1 MKNYKFLLLVI
12 ICLVIAYFVVGRN
25 RIETIN
31 NSPQVINQTN
41 PTKNPQQII
50 TQQPTSS
57 AENQQMTKPVTPD
70 SCRDGDIIRQ
80 NIKPCS
86 SDLECYSLVSYN
98 ERFCR
103 LPDGTCKFFCT
114 DK

>member
-1 MKNYKFLLLVI
+1 MKNYKFLILVI
-12 ICLVIAYFVVGRN
+12 ICLVIAYFIVGKN
-25 RIETIN
+25 RTETFKNI
-31 NSPQVINQTN
+31 PIIIKQTN
-41 PTKNPQQII
+41 PTKSPQQII

-57 AENQQMTKPVTPD
+57 AQSQQVTKPVTQD
-70 SCRDGDIIRQ
+70 SCIDGNTVRQ

-103 LPDGTCKFFCT
+103 LPDGTCKFFCS